1 MHALRVRGVMWCF
14 DFSANRCDTE
24 NYPMN
29 LKVSIIT
36 PTFNSMKFLGVTY
49 RSLLAQTWQDWEWLV
64 TDDCSEDESYEY
76 LTAIAREDDRVKP
89 YRNSVNSGA
98 AVTRNNSI
106 ARASGEFLVFI
117 DSDDY
122 WEPNKLERQ
131 LRFMGEDIDFSFTGY
146 AVMDERGVLTGKLVD
161 VNRMG
166 SFGYEDMLCKAAT
179 LGCSTV
185 MLRRSAFAD
194 LSMPLIRTGQDY
206 ALWLKLLKTGKR
218 AHLIG
223 EPLTRYRITPNSIS
237 RNKVKKA
244 KRQWQIYREI
254 EGLALPKAAYCFAF
268 YAWRAVFRR

>member
-1 MHALRVRGVMWCF
+1 M
-14 DFSANRCDTE
+14 
-24 NYPMN
+24 
-29 LKVSIIT
+29 VSIVT
-36 PTFNSMKFLGVTY
+36 PTYNSLEFIADTY
-49 RSLLAQTWQDWEWLV
+49 ACIAAQTHRRWEWLI
-64 TDDCSEDESYEY
+64 TDDCSSDGSLQWLQRLAERDP
-76 LTAIAREDDRVKP
+76 RVKP
-89 YRNSVNSGA
+89 RANSENSGA
-98 AVTRNNSI
+98 AVTRNGSI
-106 ARASGEFLVFI
+106 ARASGDYLAFI

-122 WEPNKLERQ
+122 WEPEKLERQ
-131 LRFMGEDIDFSFTGY
+131 LQFMGEKIDFSFTAY
-146 AVMDERGVLTGKLVD
+146 AIMDEGGNLTGQLVD
-161 VNRMG
+161 ANRSG

>member
-1 MHALRVRGVMWCF
+1 MHAAG
-14 DFSANRCDTE
+14 DF
-24 NYPMN
+24 
-29 LKVSIIT
+29 
-36 PTFNSMKFLGVTY
+36 
-49 RSLLAQTWQDWEWLV
+49 
-64 TDDCSEDESYEY
+64 
-76 LTAIAREDDRVKP
+76 IA
-89 YRNSVNSGA
+89 
-98 AVTRNNSI
+98 
-106 ARASGEFLVFI
+106 FI

-122 WEPNKLERQ
+122 WEPEKLERQ
-131 LRFMGEDIDFSFTGY
+131 LQFMGEKIDFSFTAY
-146 AVMDERGVLTGKLVD
+146 AIMDERGNLTGKLVD
-161 VNRMG
+161 ANRSG
-166 SFGYEDMLCKAAT
+166 SFGYDDMLCKAAT